1 MKNVRN
7 DTAFIHSRKKREGR
21 KERMDGRI
29 NGYERDK
36 KREEKITMVQRIKGS
51 KDQQKEGKHLQEVVD
66 GGKKRMRETQS
77 VLVFQHPFSSPLT
90 ILPTPRPNS
99 Q

>member
-7 DTAFIHSRKKREGR
+7 NTAFIHSRRKREGR

-36 KREEKITMVQRIKGS
+36 KREEKNTMVQRITGS
-51 KDQQKEGKHLQEVVD
+51 KDQQKEGKHFQEVVD
-66 GGKKRMRETQS
+66 GGKKKE
-77 VLVFQHPFSSPLT
+77 
-90 ILPTPRPNS
+90 
-99 Q
+99 